1 MAKRFRSALISSA
14 NLLPLLA
21 GIVYLVNRYIA
32 SFDFFLP
39 YDFAHYQLGDLCGG
53 IIFPAYVN
61 VLCKTV
67 SGKTPICNFA
77 SSLALSVGCSICWDV
92 LAPMVLEFSTPDP
105 LDACM
110 YVIGGIL
117 YLVASKLTAG
127 NRK

>member
-1 MAKRFRSALISSA
+1 MAKRLRSALISSA

-39 YDFAHYQLGDLCGG
+39 YNFAHYQLGDLCGG

-61 VLCKTV
+61 VLCEMV
-67 SGKTPICNFA
+67 SGKTPICSLA
-77 SSLALSVGCSICWDV
+77 SSLTLSAGCSICWGV
-92 LAPMVLEFSTPDP
+92 LAPMVVEFSTPDP

-110 YVIGGIL
+110 YVAGGIL
-117 YLVASKLTAG
+117 YLVAFKLTADS
-127 NRK
+127 RI

>member
-1 MAKRFRSALISSA
+1 M
-14 NLLPLLA
+14 LA

-39 YDFAHYQLGDLCGG
+39 YNFAHYQLGDLCGG

-61 VLCKTV
+61 VLCETV
-67 SGKTPICNFA
+67 SGKTPICSLA
-77 SSLALSVGCSICWDV
+77 SSLTLSAGCSICWEV
-92 LAPMVLEFSTPDP
+92 LAPILLEFSTPDP

-117 YLVASKLTAG
+117 YLVAFKLTADS
-127 NRK
+127 RI

>member
-1 MAKRFRSALISSA
+1 MAKRLRSALISSA

-39 YDFAHYQLGDLCGG
+39 YNFAHYQLGDLCGG

-61 VLCKTV
+61 VLCEMV
-67 SGKTPICNFA
+67 SGKTPICSLA
-77 SSLALSVGCSICWDV
+77 SSLTLSAGCSICWEV
-92 LAPMVLEFSTPDP
+92 LAPMVVKFSTPDP

-110 YVIGGIL
+110 YVAGGIL
-117 YLVASKLTAG
+117 YLVAFKLTADS
-127 NRK
+127 RI

>member
-1 MAKRFRSALISSA
+1 MAKRLRPALISSA

-32 SFDFFLP
+32 SFDVFLP

-61 VLCKTV
+61 VLCETV
-67 SGKTPICNFA
+67 SGKTPICSLA
-77 SSLALSVGCSICWDV
+77 RSLALSVGCSICWEV

-117 YLVASKLTAG
+117 YLAAFKLTAG

>member
-1 MAKRFRSALISSA
+1 MAKRLRPALISSA

-21 GIVYLVNRYIA
+21 GIAYLVNRYIT

-61 VLCKTV
+61 VLCETV
-67 SGKTPICNFA
+67 SGKTPICSLA
-77 SSLALSVGCSICWDV
+77 SSLALSVGCSICWEV

-117 YLVASKLTAG
+117 YLAAFKLTAG

>member
-21 GIVYLVNRYIA
+21 GIVYLVNRYIT

-61 VLCKTV
+61 VLCETV
-67 SGKTPICNFA
+67 SEKTPICSLV
-77 SSLALSVGCSICWDV
+77 SSLALSAGCSICWEV
-92 LAPMVLEFSTPDP
+92 LAPILLEFSTPDP

-117 YLVASKLTAG
+117 YLVAFKLTADS
-127 NRK
+127 RI